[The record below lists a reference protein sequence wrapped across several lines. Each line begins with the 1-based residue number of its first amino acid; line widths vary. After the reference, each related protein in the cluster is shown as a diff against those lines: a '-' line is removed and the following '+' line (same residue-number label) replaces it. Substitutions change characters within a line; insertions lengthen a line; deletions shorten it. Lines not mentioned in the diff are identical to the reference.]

1 MKSSR
6 FDVSTFRRFHPTV
19 RYLLDHYVELLTV
32 LTLLFVL
39 QTGLV
44 PFDFGS
50 AAGTGGESLFSAE
63 VTRLTFPDVISN
75 IFLYFPLGMLA
86 HWSLCRMAGGG
97 RLVFLATVAFAACL
111 SGSIEWIQA
120 YSPSRVSS
128 VIDLVSNVL
137 GASLGAAV
145 STIARW
151 IMPQLMGTALVEFHE
166 RPLPAMLKTYC
177 VVLVVFAAIPFS
189 FSFDRVRL
197 KESVQAVN
205 WIPFADQSANVR
217 YGFMGPQVVDSDHQ
231 RWDRMK
237 RWSRWTVECASFAVL
252 AWLLVMVLR
261 NHYGFGRWSTWML
274 VAWIG
279 AGFATALSILQLPIV
294 SRACDAT
301 DVVFRLLGLGLGC
314 FFQSRYE
321 RRTEGLPAWRLA
333 VVHRE
338 LAALAC
344 AVVGVYVLYTGLI
357 PMRFSAGLDGPAQS
371 LSADGFLPF
380 FAYYMARFDIMMGD
394 VLEKFIAY
402 VLLAATLAACWA
414 PVRDR
419 NTASQLVTVTMFC
432 FVISAVI
439 EISQMF
445 IPVRVTSLT
454 DPILAVAGAV
464 VGVLGQRNTAQFYR
478 FATAGD
484 DAVAPPAEQP
494 TPMSPTDE
502 LVGTLIDPYP
512 DAPVETVPAPGL
524 QRTHD

>member
-1 MKSSR
+1 
-6 FDVSTFRRFHPTV
+6 
-19 RYLLDHYVELLTV
+19 
-32 LTLLFVL
+32 
-39 QTGLV
+39 
-44 PFDFGS
+44 
-50 AAGTGGESLFSAE
+50 
-63 VTRLTFPDVISN
+63 
-75 IFLYFPLGMLA
+75 
-86 HWSLCRMAGGG
+86 
-97 RLVFLATVAFAACL
+97 
-111 SGSIEWIQA
+111 
-120 YSPSRVSS
+120 
-128 VIDLVSNVL
+128 
-137 GASLGAAV
+137 
-145 STIARW
+145 
-151 IMPQLMGTALVEFHE
+151 
-166 RPLPAMLKTYC
+166 
-177 VVLVVFAAIPFS
+177 
-189 FSFDRVRL
+189 
-197 KESVQAVN
+197 
-205 WIPFADQSANVR
+205 
-217 YGFMGPQVVDSDHQ
+217 
-231 RWDRMK
+231 
-237 RWSRWTVECASFAVL
+237 
-252 AWLLVMVLR
+252 
-261 NHYGFGRWSTWML
+261 ML